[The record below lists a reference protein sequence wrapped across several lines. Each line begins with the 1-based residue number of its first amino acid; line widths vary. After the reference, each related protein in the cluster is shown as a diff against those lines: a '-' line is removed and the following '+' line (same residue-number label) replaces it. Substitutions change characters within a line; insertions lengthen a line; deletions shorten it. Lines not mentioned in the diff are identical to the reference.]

1 MTLLLPYCE
10 LVSVRAPAE
19 SLSQPS
25 LVQPEVGVAAALGG
39 DEGETAKMV
48 LDAVD
53 CVDWLFGLGRTK
65 LYMLNPL
72 EPPLKR

>member
-1 MTLLLPYCE
+1 MTFLLPYCG

-25 LVQPEVGVAAALGG
+25 LVQPEVRVAAALDG
-39 DEGETAKMV
+39 DDEETAKMV

-53 CVDWLFGLGRTK
+53 CVDWLFELGRTK
-65 LYMLNPL
+65 VYMLNPF